1 MTIDV
6 KPLLFKPHRLNGMSD
21 KLLIS
26 HYENNYGGALRRLNA
41 IQAKLATLDWPSAP
55 VFEINGMKR
64 EELIAAAPSSCTRST
79 STPLVARA
87 ATRRQDSVLLKRWN
101 ATSAACVPGAPSLRP
116 RQRHR
121 PADRAGPY

>member
-1 MTIDV
+1 MTIHV
-6 KPLLFKPHRLNGMSD
+6 KPLLFKPHRLNGLSD

-41 IQAKLATLDWPSAP
+41 ILAKLAMLDWPSAP

-64 EELIAAAPSSCTRST
+64 EELVAAGSVIRTRST
-79 STPLVARA
+79 STLSAARA
-87 ATRRQDSVLLKRWN
+87 ATHREDSAWLRRWN
-101 ATSAACVPGAPSLRP
+101 AASAAFVPGMPSSQP
-116 RQRHR
+116 RQRRR